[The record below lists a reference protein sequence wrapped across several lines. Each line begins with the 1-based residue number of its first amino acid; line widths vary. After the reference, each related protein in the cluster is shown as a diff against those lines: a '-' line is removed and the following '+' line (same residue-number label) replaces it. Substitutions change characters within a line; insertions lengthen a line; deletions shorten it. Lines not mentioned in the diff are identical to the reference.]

1 MGMYLFHTGVKF
13 GSDIL
18 VAFLKIT
25 NIVNM
30 GGGCQPHTR
39 SRIEMIMRAV
49 EV

>member
-30 GGGCQPHTR
+30 G
-39 SRIEMIMRAV
+39 EAV
-49 EV
+49 SPIHGAG